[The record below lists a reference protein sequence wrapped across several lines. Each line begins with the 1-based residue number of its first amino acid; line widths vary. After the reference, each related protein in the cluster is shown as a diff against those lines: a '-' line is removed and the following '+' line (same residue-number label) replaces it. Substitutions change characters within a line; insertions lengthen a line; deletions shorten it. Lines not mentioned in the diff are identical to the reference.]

1 MDVWVQVLMR
11 DCILISGNKV
21 IKKKDEAKL
30 AEVLDEVKVQFS
42 NIRMK
47 KNITLFDAQ
56 HIMGG
61 QSFLEKN
68 SVETLKERFGIEI
81 VGVPNEMK
89 LDALHHT
96 ASLIDYISKS
106 KP

>member
-1 MDVWVQVLMR
+1 MD
-11 DCILISGNKV
+11 K
-21 IKKKDEAKL
+21 AKL
-30 AEVLDEVKVQFS
+30 AENVDRVRVGFP

-47 KNITLFDAQ
+47 KDISLFDAQ

-68 SVETLKERFGIEI
+68 SVGSLKERFGIEI
-81 VGVPNEMK
+81 IGVPNEME
-89 LDALHHT
+89 LDAPDHT
-96 ASLIDYISKS
+96 SSLINYISKS

>member
-1 MDVWVQVLMR
+1 M
-11 DCILISGNKV
+11 
-21 IKKKDEAKL
+21 DEAKL
-30 AEVLDEVKVQFS
+30 AEVLDEVRVQFP

-47 KNITLFDAQ
+47 NIILFDAQ

-68 SVETLKERFGIEI
+68 SVGSLKERFGIEI
-81 VGVPNEMK
+81 IGVPNEME

-96 ASLIDYISKS
+96 SSLINYISKS

>member
-1 MDVWVQVLMR
+1 MLE
-11 DCILISGNKV
+11 
-21 IKKKDEAKL
+21 EAK
-30 AEVLDEVKVQFS
+30 AQFP

-47 KNITLFDAQ
+47 KNISLFDAQ

-68 SVETLKERFGIEI
+68 SVGSLKERFGIEI
-81 VGVPNEMK
+81 IGVPNEMK

-96 ASLIDYISKS
+96 SSLINYISKS